1 MNQFFDR
8 IAKKAARWVGSPLA
22 FVLALVALVVWA
34 TTGPVTRFSNTW
46 QLVINTGTTIVTF
59 LTVFLIQNQQ
69 NRDSKAIH
77 LKLDEILRSLPQAR
91 DAIIDIEDASDDDL
105 DKLESD
111 FKEIKEEGEAGADDA
126 LEAIEQVREGR

>member
-8 IAKKAARWVGSPLA
+8 VAKKAAGWVGSPFA
-22 FVLALVALVVWA
+22 FVIALVALVVWA
-34 TTGPVTRFSNTW
+34 ITGPFTKFSNTW

-77 LKLDEILRSLPQAR
+77 LKLDEILRSLPEAR
-91 DAIIDIEDASDDDL
+91 DAIIDIEDASDDKL
-105 DKLESD
+105 DKLESE
-111 FKEIKEEGEAGADDA
+111 FQEVKQKGEPGADDA
-126 LEAIEQVREGR
+126 LDAIEEVRQGR